1 SQSYPFSHSLGWS
14 LSSGCSQAPIRVEG
28 TIYSATEP
36 VDTVLSQYILHIK
49 FLEYFKIRTNQN
61 TKSLSCSICATTTE
75 HHTLDRF

>member
-1 SQSYPFSHSLGWS
+1 MK
-14 LSSGCSQAPIRVEG
+14 
-28 TIYSATEP
+28 
-36 VDTVLSQYILHIK
+36 QYILHIK